1 MLSLIYIVEDG
12 RGGEIYQKMW
22 FVLII
27 NAILQRNHSYIKKGG
42 CPLNEAAA
50 KPNGQRY
57 FR

>member
-1 MLSLIYIVEDG
+1 MG
-12 RGGEIYQKMW
+12 AGGEIYQKMW